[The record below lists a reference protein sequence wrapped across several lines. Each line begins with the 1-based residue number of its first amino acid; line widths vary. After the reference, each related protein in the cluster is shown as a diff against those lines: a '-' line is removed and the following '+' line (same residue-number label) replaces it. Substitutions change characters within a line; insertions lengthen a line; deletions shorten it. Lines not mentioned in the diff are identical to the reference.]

1 MAIVRTVKYCGLDY
15 GGEFERQ
22 VMPKSRSF
30 VADFALKVF
39 LPSLVAAI
47 SISLLLLYIF
57 DGIVK
62 ESNALDDAYT
72 QRSANSALMSLRESM
87 ESLVRDNAAWDDA
100 VSNIYGKLNAEWL
113 STNWG
118 ITDDPGLYDASFVV
132 DAEGRTLFA
141 SFRGDTG
148 NAGKRSIEDYLGPTI
163 GDLLASLPKTGGNV
177 AVTSSVVKSGNGISV
192 FGAGVIVPFSDG
204 MPAPTGKLARLI
216 LVKTID
222 NKVLANLSR
231 QFVLD
236 SLRFG
241 NVTGSNAASMV
252 INSPDGSQLATLVW
266 NKRNPGTALRVKF
279 GDVVWTA
286 LMLFLLVVGVLV
298 YISWRAFKQ
307 AHESKAE
314 AIATSLRDELTGLAN
329 RRELVNVLAAA
340 CASKGRFSVVYA
352 DLDGFKEV
360 NDAYGHGIGDQVLK
374 SAAAGFAYLAGKD
387 HLVARLGGDEFAII
401 VSGDTCKDQSR
412 QLARNMIIFLG
423 EPMHFGG
430 RVASVSVSVGIVD
443 LEADETGSEEIIRR
457 ADVAM
462 YAAKAAGRNRFHVYD
477 PSLDAKRDENRAI
490 ALELREAIDLKQL
503 GVVYQP
509 IVDARTRRTM
519 GVEALV
525 RWPQNSKRHCPPDVF
540 VPVAEEFGLIE
551 ALGNFVLAEAC
562 KQAANWPNIFVSV
575 NVSAIQFMNP
585 AFADIVESTPRETG
599 LEASRLEIEVTESF
613 VIDNTERATI
623 IIGKLHEMRVSVAL
637 DDFGTGHSSIGHLR
651 RFKFDKLKIDRSMV
665 EDVLRKPSALRLVQ
679 GTVAMAD
686 ALGLCVTAEG
696 VDNEN
701 QVSVLRLAGCSLFQG
716 YLFSKP
722 VEAKY
727 VPAFLTSCP
736 GAIAV

>member
-1 MAIVRTVKYCGLDY
+1 MPIVRTVKYCRLDC
-15 GGEFERQ
+15 GGGFERQ

-30 VADFALKVF
+30 VFDFAVKVF

-47 SISLLLLYIF
+47 SISLLLLHIF

-62 ESNALDDAYT
+62 ESNALDDAYA

-113 STNWG
+113 SANWG
-118 ITDDPGLYDASFVV
+118 ISDEPGLYDASFVV

-141 SFRGDTG
+141 SFSGDAG
-148 NAGKRSIEDYLGPTI
+148 NAGKNSIEDYLGPTI
-163 GDLLASLPKTGGNV
+163 GEILASLPKTGENI
-177 AVTSSVVKSGNGISV
+177 AVTSSIVKSAKGISV
-192 FGAGVIVPFSDG
+192 FGAGVIVPYSDE
-204 MPAPTGKLARLI
+204 MPAPTGNLARLI

-222 NKVLANLSR
+222 NKVLAKLSR

-236 SLRFG
+236 KLQFG

-266 NKRNPGTALRVKF
+266 SKRNPGTALRVKF
-279 GDVVWTA
+279 GDVVSTA

-298 YISWRAFKQ
+298 YISWRGFKQ

-314 AIATSLRDELTGLAN
+314 AIAASLRDELTGLAN

-340 CASKGRFSVVYA
+340 CANRDKISVVYA

-360 NDAYGHGIGDQVLK
+360 NDAYGHGIGDLVLK
-374 SAAAGFAYLAGKD
+374 SAAAGFSYLAGTD

-443 LEADETGSEEIIRR
+443 LEAEETGSEEIIRR

-490 ALELREAIDLKQL
+490 ARDLREAIDLKQL

-509 IVDARTRRTM
+509 IVGARTRRTM

-525 RWPQNSKRHCPPDVF
+525 RWPQNSRRHYPPDVF

-551 ALGNFVLAEAC
+551 DLGNFVLAEAC
-562 KQAANWPNIFVSV
+562 KQAVNWPNIFVSV

-585 AFADIVESTPRETG
+585 AFADIVESTLRKTG

-613 VIDNTERATI
+613 VIDNAERATI

-701 QVSVLRLAGCSLFQG
+701 QVAMLRMAGCSLFQG

-727 VPAFLTSCP
+727 IPAFLTSR
-736 GAIAV
+736 AVATAV

>member
-585 AFADIVESTPRETG
+585 AFADIVESTLRETG

-727 VPAFLTSCP
+727 VPAFLTSSP

>member
-1 MAIVRTVKYCGLDY
+1 MPIVRTVKYCRLDC
-15 GGEFERQ
+15 GGGFERQ

-30 VADFALKVF
+30 VFDFAVKVF

-47 SISLLLLYIF
+47 SISLLLLHIF

-62 ESNALDDAYT
+62 ESNALDDAYA

-113 STNWG
+113 SANWG
-118 ITDDPGLYDASFVV
+118 ISDEPGLYDASFVV

-141 SFRGDTG
+141 SFSGDAG
-148 NAGKRSIEDYLGPTI
+148 NAGKNSIEDYLGPTI
-163 GDLLASLPKTGGNV
+163 GEILASLPKTGENI
-177 AVTSSVVKSGNGISV
+177 AVTSSIVKSAKGISV
-192 FGAGVIVPFSDG
+192 FGAGVIVPYSDE
-204 MPAPTGKLARLI
+204 MPAPTGNLARLI

-222 NKVLANLSR
+222 NKVLAKLSR

-236 SLRFG
+236 KLQFG

-266 NKRNPGTALRVKF
+266 SKRNPGTALRVKF

-298 YISWRAFKQ
+298 YISWRGFKQ

-314 AIATSLRDELTGLAN
+314 AIAASLRDELTGLAN

-340 CASKGRFSVVYA
+340 CANRDKISVVYA

-360 NDAYGHGIGDQVLK
+360 NDAYGHGIGDLVLK
-374 SAAAGFAYLAGKD
+374 SAAAGFSYLAGTD

-443 LEADETGSEEIIRR
+443 LEAEETGSEEIIRR

-490 ALELREAIDLKQL
+490 ARDLREAIDLKQL

-525 RWPQNSKRHCPPDVF
+525 RWPQNSRRHYPPDVF

-551 ALGNFVLAEAC
+551 DLGNFVLAEAC
-562 KQAANWPNIFVSV
+562 KQAVNWPNIFVSV

-585 AFADIVESTPRETG
+585 AFADIVESTLRKTG

-613 VIDNTERATI
+613 VIDNAERATI

-701 QVSVLRLAGCSLFQG
+701 QVAVLRMAGCSLFQG

-727 VPAFLTSCP
+727 IPAFLTSR
-736 GAIAV
+736 AVATAV